1 MGFSVVADEGAH
13 ETSSQ
18 ATKEISALIN
28 ESVKRVVQGGE
39 ISKDASKAFEKIVAG
54 VSKTTQSISEIA
66 IAAQEQ
72 QSVAKDVSNAIQQV
86 VDSTE
91 KSYIASLKPLPTQQ
105 QSSIRC

>member
-1 MGFSVVADEGAH
+1 MW
-13 ETSSQ
+13 
-18 ATKEISALIN
+18 ATPTEISALIN

-54 VSKTTQSISEIA
+54 VSKTTQSISEIS

-91 KSYIASLKPLPTQQ
+91 KSAIASETIANSTAELYQGAENLEIEMKKFT
-105 QSSIRC
+105 S